1 MKKVVVDVGSRLM
14 FNMQLLDFVN
24 KKNYIDGNWLDCQ
37 EQLSVYNPANDK
49 VVGSI
54 PNLPNDLIIS
64 AIDSSVRAFKIW
76 SQTSF
81 EQRITIL
88 RKWHSLILENID
100 QLAYIITL
108 EQGKILE
115 GAKLEVLYGAS
126 FIDWFASNIHN
137 IQGKIKPGKS
147 ITHKIITEY
156 EPIGTV
162 CSITPWNFPNAM
174 VTRKVAPALAAGCSV
189 ILKPS
194 EFTPFSAL
202 VLAKLANDAG
212 IPAGVLNIITGDANN
227 IGQIFCNDFR
237 IRKLSFTG
245 STRVGKMLYQNSSAT
260 IKRLSLEL
268 GGNAPFIIL
277 SGVDLDKTASELILG
292 KIRNSGQSC
301 TSPNRILIE
310 EAIYDE
316 FLQILTTKFA
326 NLKIGDG
333 FDSESVIGPLI
344 NKAAI
349 DKILKLIEDA
359 KNKGGEILCG
369 GKAHGNFFEPTIIS
383 NCQDNM
389 EIFSTEIF
397 GPVLACYKF
406 GSIQEVIN
414 RANNT
419 EYGLQAYI
427 YCNNIAIAQIMAT
440 KLDFGMV
447 SINDSL
453 PANCKAAFAG
463 RKNSGFGV
471 EGSDEGIFE
480 YLNSKFVNLH
490 NYADSSQLTLL

>member
-1 MKKVVVDVGSRLM
+1 
-14 FNMQLLDFVN
+14 MQLLDFVN

-37 EQLSVYNPANDK
+37 EQLEVSNPANGK
-49 VVGSI
+49 VIGSI
-54 PNLPNDLIIS
+54 PNLPNDLIVG
-64 AIDSSVRAFKIW
+64 AIQSSVRAFKDW

-81 EQRITIL
+81 EQRIIIL

-100 QLAYIITL
+100 ELACIITL

-115 GAKLEVLYGAS
+115 DAKREVEYGAS

-137 IQGKIKPGKS
+137 IQGKIKLGKS
-147 ITHKIITEY
+147 INHKIITEY
-156 EPIGTV
+156 EPVGPV
-162 CSITPWNFPNAM
+162 CAITPWNFPSSM
-174 VTRKVAPALAAGCSV
+174 VARKVAPALAAGCSV

-194 EFTPFSAL
+194 ELTPFSAL
-202 VLAKLANDAG
+202 ILAKLASDAG
-212 IPAGVLNIITGDANN
+212 MPTGVLNIITGDANN

-245 STRVGKMLYQNSSAT
+245 STRVGRILYQNSSAT
-260 IKRLSLEL
+260 MKRLSLEL
-268 GGNAPFIIL
+268 GGNAPFIVL
-277 SGVDLDKTASELILG
+277 SGVDLEKAASELILG

-301 TSPNRILIE
+301 TSPNRIFIE
-310 EAIYDE
+310 ETIYDK
-316 FLQILTTKFA
+316 FLSMLTTKFA
-326 NLKIGDG
+326 NLKVGDG
-333 FDSESVIGPLI
+333 FDPESVIGPLI
-344 NKAAI
+344 NKAAT

-359 KNKGGEILCG
+359 KNKGGRVICG
-369 GKAHGNFFEPTIIS
+369 GKAHNNFFEPTIIS

-389 EIFSTEIF
+389 EIFTTEIF

-406 GSIQEVIN
+406 ANIEEVIA
-414 RANNT
+414 RSNNT

-427 YCNNIAIAQIMAT
+427 YCKNISTAQIMAE

-453 PANCKAAFAG
+453 PANAKVAFAG

-480 YLNSKFVNLH
+480 YLNSKSINLY
-490 NYADSSQLTLL
+490 N